1 VATADKKIRPVVR
14 VDGSELEATSEVHYH
29 KLLALQHFVKTLLNS
44 PAREQIAKV
53 VLFGSVA
60 WGDPEPDS
68 DVDVLVFG
76 TRDLAAIQEICDNAR
91 STVPAPHS
99 VESIVA
105 PVSQLLVPDSYFIY
119 SALRQGKEVY
129 TIGEA
134 ELIRQAAEN
143 YYWLAH
149 EYLTGAEWS
158 LKQGHLRIATDS
170 AYNAAELCAKAFL
183 LGQVDHMPT
192 RHGAT
197 IRQFSDLFL
206 KTERLPSRLG
216 KSLNQALENRN
227 KARYEYEAEISDRM
241 AQETIALARELLE
254 HLRLYLAEK
263 QEECDEQENCP

>member
-1 VATADKKIRPVVR
+1 MAGERTWPVVR
-14 VDGSELEATSEVHYH
+14 IDGNELEATSEVHYH
-29 KLLALQHFVKTLLNS
+29 KLLALQHFVKVLLNS
-44 PAREQIAKV
+44 PAREQIAKI

-60 WGDPEPDS
+60 WGDPQPDS
-68 DVDVLVFG
+68 DIDVLVFG
-76 TRDLAAIQEICDNAR
+76 TRDLEAVRETCYDASSN
-91 STVPAPHS
+91 VPAPHN
-99 VESIVA
+99 VESIVV
-105 PVSQLLVPDSYFIY
+105 PVSRLLVPDSYLIY

-129 TIGEA
+129 TMDEA

-158 LKQGHLRIATDS
+158 LKQGHLRIAIDS

-183 LGQVDHMPT
+183 LGQVDRMPT

-197 IRQFSDLFL
+197 IRLFSDLFL

-227 KARYEYEAEISDRM
+227 KARYAYEAEISNMM

-254 HLRLYLAEK
+254 QLRIYLAEK
-263 QEECDEQENCP
+263 CEESNEQENHP